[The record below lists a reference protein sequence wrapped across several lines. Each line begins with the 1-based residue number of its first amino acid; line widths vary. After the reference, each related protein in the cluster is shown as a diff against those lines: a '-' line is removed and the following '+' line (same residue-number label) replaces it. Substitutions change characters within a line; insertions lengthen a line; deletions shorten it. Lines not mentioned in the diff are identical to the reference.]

1 MLVLWGIFGL
11 SALAVVVAGYKLG
24 QYGDEIA
31 ESTGIERAWIGMLL
45 LATVTSLPELAT
57 TITAGAIVAPEIAL
71 GNIFGS
77 NLFNMALLFLMEVI
91 SFWILGQRDIPPLLA
106 NVGYGQLLYASVAI
120 FLTALAVAGIG
131 LGSEGEFLGMGPV
144 SWVILAVYP
153 LSVWA
158 LYRPREPEGDRPVAR
173 PREALVPFL
182 KFAAAAAVVVVAGV
196 YLARSGKEI
205 ALQTRLTGTFMGA
218 IFIAASTSLPE
229 LMSCIGALRIRS
241 FDLLVG
247 NLFGSNMFNVF
258 TIPFADL
265 AYKGSLLP
273 VGSREQMVVA
283 ALSVVLMSVAAF
295 GIERRS
301 KRRILGIGA
310 EAWGILLVYLVAV
323 YVLFRG
329 GIEF

>member
-1 MLVLWGIFGL
+1 MLALWGIFGL
-11 SALAVVVAGYKLG
+11 SALAVVIAGYKLG

-31 ESTGIERAWIGMLL
+31 EATGIERAWIGMLL

-57 TITAGAIVAPEIAL
+57 TVTAGAIVAPQIAL

-77 NLFNMALLFLMEVI
+77 NLFNMALLFVMEAV
-91 SFWILGQRDIPPLLA
+91 SFWILGQRDLPPLLA
-106 NVGYGQLLYASVAI
+106 NVGYGQLRYASVAI
-120 FLTALAVAGIG
+120 SLTALAVVGIG
-131 LGSEGEFLGMGPV
+131 LGSGGEFLGMGPV
-144 SWVILAVYP
+144 SWAILVVYP
-153 LSVWA
+153 LGVWA
-158 LYRPREPEGDRPVAR
+158 LYRPRDPGAGLPPR
-173 PREALVPFL
+173 PRDAVVPLL
-182 KFAAAAAVVVVAGV
+182 KFAAAAAVVIVAGM
-196 YLARSGKEI
+196 YLARTGKGI
-205 ALQTRLTGTFMGA
+205 ALRTRLTGTFMGA

-247 NLFGSNMFNVF
+247 NLFGSNMFNIF

-265 AYKGSLLP
+265 AYRGSLLP
-273 VGSREQMVVA
+273 AGSREQMVVA
-283 ALSVVLMSVAAF
+283 ALSVVLMSIAAF

-301 KRRILGIGA
+301 RRRFLGIGP

-323 YVLFRG
+323 YVLFRR